1 MALVKQTTS
10 SLINGVSQ
18 QPDIQRLESQC
29 EEQLNGM
36 SDVLDGVGPR
46 PSSDVISQ
54 ITGLD
59 TSYGRVKTAVIT
71 DADGEDHIVV
81 LDGDGSVRIFDT
93 DGNEHTVTYD
103 PGASEY
109 VTVAG
114 NPAESITVA
123 AAGSRLFLLNRDAE
137 VEYTDKVAGELS
149 EVGIIW
155 VRQAEERRKYEICF
169 EGAELPSNV
178 STLAF
183 PPTERTAVPNGPAS
197 QDPLTPQYQGEGDL
211 AGQFTITGASMNQF
225 RGMGYT
231 SAEVDLGNN
240 NVEEIKKNSSPFVT
254 IERNASGLQG
264 AAVSVSPDDI
274 APVLAQAFNSQAN
287 YIVKE
292 FANPEGVARPPGSQF
307 NSREDSDRW
316 LFYWDE
322 PSNDPG
328 GLYGWPSNPTTAA
341 NHGMPYPW
349 LTPAPK
355 VPGTNQENY
364 GAYINVWM
372 GGWRAEYT
380 GANGVIIIYPRSTES
395 YNDFEDPDYWD
406 PWPAYTNSNPPSS
419 SSNAFG
425 TGLWCGVAKFT
436 SETFGK
442 ARFIAASDSAN
453 YAISH
458 RECST
463 LDDLPLDGAPD
474 GFKIK
479 VTGAADSD
487 LDDFWVTY
495 KDGGWE
501 ETAAPGTSIELDG
514 TTMPQV
520 LEKTG
525 ATEWKLGPADW
536 SEREA
541 GNEENTPGPSFIGKK
556 IVDIASHKN
565 RLVLAT
571 DDSFVFS
578 KQGDFLSFFQQS
590 ARDLLDSDPIDV
602 EVSTSSAERGVGVF
616 SMASMDQKLIGFG
629 RTAQTVLSASEDAFT
644 PSSVGAD
651 VTSYYDID
659 VDTRP
664 VVLGNRAY
672 FVADTTDNNASLMEY
687 GAASATAFIA
697 QEITSSIP
705 NYIPRDLDVLT
716 GSLDENSLIVASQQE
731 PSTLYVYRQY
741 YAGREKAMAS
751 WSKWTFQEGMKVL
764 SAKYRADDLYL
775 IMEHPGSWFKDGQ
788 PRVYLEKISMESRW
802 PKLRIDHAIEYD
814 ASTLTSFYDEGSD
827 QTRYRI
833 DGPLPDT
840 GRVIVI
846 TQGPGTNLVKKDNE
860 LFVDGSGDR
869 WVWIPGP
876 ADPSTKFKIGSL
888 VPFRYKPSK
897 LYYRRQTQT
906 GVVPVTT
913 GRLQV
918 KRMRVS
924 VKDAGPMRVEVSP
937 EGRPNFYREFT
948 PQVVSIDPTGDVPV
962 KEFETYEFDIG
973 CDARTTDITF
983 INDDVTPGT
992 LVSFEWVSNYFD
1004 RWTGRPRG
1012 Q

>member
-46 PSSDVISQ
+46 PSSDIISQ

-103 PGASEY
+103 PGASDY

-155 VRQAEERRKYEICF
+155 VRQAEERRKYEISF
-169 EGAELPSNV
+169 EGVDLPSDTYSSLTAIMRTV
-178 STLAF
+178 VPAGPTGQDGF
-183 PPTERTAVPNGPAS
+183 PQYSGEGSAAGEFTVNGS
-197 QDPLTPQYQGEGDL
+197 VLEQYQG
-211 AGQFTITGASMNQF
+211 
-225 RGMGYT
+225 MGYA
-231 SAEVDLGNN
+231 SAEVDLGNGI
-240 NVEEIKKNSSPFVT
+240 VDEIKKVSAPFVT
-254 IERNASGLQG
+254 VERNASGESG
-264 AAVSVSPDDI
+264 EATAVSVDDI
-274 APVLAQAFNSQAN
+274 APFLAQAFNSQAN

-292 FANPEGVARPPGSQF
+292 FAADNGVARPPGYIFASPA
-307 NSREDSDRW
+307 DSDRW
-316 LFYWDE
+316 LFYWDT
-322 PSNDPG
+322 PANDPG
-328 GLYGWPSNPTTAA
+328 GLHGWPSNPTTAS
-341 NHGMPYPW
+341 NYDMPYPW
-349 LTPAPK
+349 LTPKPLT
-355 VPGTNQENY
+355 PGTSSNSY

-380 GANGVIIIYPRSTES
+380 GANGVIVIYPRSTES
-395 YNDFEDPDYWD
+395 YNEVEDPDLWD
-406 PWPAYTNSNPPSS
+406 PWPGSGVDGNPPWTDPDWIG
-419 SSNAFG
+419 NG
-425 TGLWCGVAKFT
+425 IWCGPAKLT

-442 ARFIAASDSAN
+442 ARFIAATDSAS
-453 YAISH
+453 YTVSH

-463 LDDLPLDGAPD
+463 LDDLPLDGAPE

-495 KDGGWE
+495 KDGAWK
-501 ETAAPGTSIELDG
+501 ETAAPGTSTELDG

-672 FVADTTDNNASLMEY
+672 FVADTTDNNATMMEY

-731 PSTLYVYRQY
+731 SSTLYVYRQY

-775 IMEHPGSWFKDGQ
+775 VMEHPGSWFKDGQ

-833 DGPLPDT
+833 DGPLPET
-840 GRVIVI
+840 GRVMVI

-948 PQVVSIDPTGDVPV
+948 PQVVSIDPTGEVPV